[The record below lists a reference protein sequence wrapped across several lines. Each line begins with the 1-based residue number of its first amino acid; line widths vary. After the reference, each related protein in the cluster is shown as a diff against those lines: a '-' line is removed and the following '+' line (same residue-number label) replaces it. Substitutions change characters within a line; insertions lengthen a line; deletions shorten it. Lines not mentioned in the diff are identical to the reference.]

1 MKFPNLISQID
12 AEKIDESTNLLPAP
26 FKQKGTSIMSD
37 QSKHTLP
44 ADLHLYKMF
53 SVEIVTELYSTVL
66 KRISILPRGV
76 NLKSKDLV
84 GPERWDRTDSNEHI
98 NLGFIISNLV
108 KERLLP
114 LRRGANNG
122 QNSAQYQLL

>member
-1 MKFPNLISQID
+1 MT
-12 AEKIDESTNLLPAP
+12 STTVNTTKSHAS
-26 FKQKGTSIMSD
+26 FKQKDTSIMSD
-37 QSKHTLP
+37 QSKHALP
-44 ADLHLYKMF
+44 ADLHLYKIF
-53 SVEIVTELYSTVL
+53 GLETVTELYNTVL
-66 KRISILPRGV
+66 KRIPILPRGV

-98 NLGFIISNLV
+98 NIGIIISSLV
-108 KERLLP
+108 QERLLP